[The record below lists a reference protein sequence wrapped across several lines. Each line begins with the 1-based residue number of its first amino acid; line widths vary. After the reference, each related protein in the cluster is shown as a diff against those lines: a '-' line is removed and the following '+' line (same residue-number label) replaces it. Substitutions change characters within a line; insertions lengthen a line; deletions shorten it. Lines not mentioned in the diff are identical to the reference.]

1 VNFDIQEACGFMQL
15 MNIDKA
21 AAVFIEISIG
31 CSISGR
37 LLKLEE
43 GIQSLQAE

>member
-1 VNFDIQEACGFMQL
+1 MQL

-21 AAVFIEISIG
+21 ATVSIEISIG
-31 CSISGR
+31 CSISER